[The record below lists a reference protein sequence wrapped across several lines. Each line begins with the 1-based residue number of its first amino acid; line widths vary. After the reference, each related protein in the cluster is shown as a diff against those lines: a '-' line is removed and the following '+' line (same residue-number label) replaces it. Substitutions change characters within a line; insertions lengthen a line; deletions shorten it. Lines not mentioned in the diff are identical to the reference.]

1 VIVGESRSRY
11 YCLFS
16 RVHRE
21 LIRTRGA
28 RFESAMRRKSLY
40 PAAGTAVHLSNPAV
54 AGTLG
59 RMLFNNFFHNYS
71 LPLNKNQFP
80 TYFHFTFSPVTL
92 IKGGG
97 FVAFK
102 RITYS
107 HFTGIVRSRKTFL
120 TPEKVINY
128 IFTVHTT
135 GKRIVRK

>member
-1 VIVGESRSRY
+1 MIVAESWRRY
-11 YCLFS
+11 IVYFLV
-16 RVHRE
+16 RRG

-54 AGTLG
+54 AGTLA

-92 IKGGG
+92 IKGG

-102 RITYS
+102 HIT
-107 HFTGIVRSRKTFL
+107 RSEFAQNPQSRRAKS
-120 TPEKVINY
+120 PRAK
-128 IFTVHTT
+128 
-135 GKRIVRK
+135 